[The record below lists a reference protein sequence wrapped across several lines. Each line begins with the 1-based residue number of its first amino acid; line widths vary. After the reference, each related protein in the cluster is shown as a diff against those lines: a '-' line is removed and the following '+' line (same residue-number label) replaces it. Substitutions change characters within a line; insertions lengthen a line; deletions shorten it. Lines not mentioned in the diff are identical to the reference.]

1 MNKVFNNLFL
11 ALVLFVVL
19 PGVTMAQE
27 GPKASYANGV
37 LTVNGVRYELVSI
50 PAGEFMMGSN
60 KSADEKPVHRV
71 QLGAFRLGKT
81 EVTQGLWQAL
91 MGENP
96 SNFKK
101 GNNYPV
107 EPVSWDDCIKFINKL
122 NDLTDGSFRLPTEAE
137 WEYACRAGTS
147 GDRYG
152 DLDEIAWYGG
162 NSGGETNPVGKKQ
175 PNAWGL
181 YDMLGNVWEWCQD
194 MYDENFY
201 SNSPAQNPLAGI
213 VKFGGKIS
221 GGFRVIRGGSWVLV
235 AGSVRAAVRSRS
247 DPGDRYYS
255 ILGFRLARTN

>member
-1 MNKVFNNLFL
+1 MNKVFKNLFL
-11 ALVLFVVL
+11 VLVLFLVL

-37 LTVNGVRYELVSI
+37 LTVNGVRYEMVSI
-50 PAGEFMMGSN
+50 PGGTFQMGSN
-60 KSADEKPVHRV
+60 SGDANEKPVHSV
-71 QLGAFRLGKT
+71 TINSFYIGKT

-107 EPVSWDDCIKFINKL
+107 EQVSYDDCIKFINKL

-147 GDRYG
+147 GDSYG
-152 DLDEIAWYGG
+152 DLDAIAWYADT
-162 NSGGETNPVGKKQ
+162 SGAETHAVGKKQ

-181 YDMLGNVWEWCQD
+181 YDMLGNVWEWCRD
-194 MYDENFY
+194 WYDENFY
-201 SNSPAQNPLAGI
+201 SNSPAQNTKGPAAG
-213 VKFGGKIS
+213 S
-221 GGFRVIRGGSWVLV
+221 GRVVRGGSWGVV
-235 AGSVRAAVRSRS
+235 AGDVRSANRGGS
-247 DPGDRYYS
+247 EPGNRGHG
-255 ILGFRLARTN
+255 IGFRLASGSGG